1 MSGIRF
7 DSRVALITGAG
18 KGLGRAYALLLAER
32 GARVVVN
39 NRKREPAGEPGSADQ
54 VVAEI
59 ESAGGTAAANYDS
72 VEATGAGQR
81 MVEQALDTY
90 GRLDILIN
98 NAGVDQHVPLH
109 RMDDADIERIF
120 SINFFGTLNATRAA
134 LPTMREAGYGR
145 ILFSTSSAGLYG
157 LHGLAIY
164 AASKGAI
171 VALMRSVA
179 QEGAGRGITANAVA
193 PYALTQMTAGHLDGL
208 PPDRLDPALV
218 APVAAWL
225 VDESCGVTGET
236 FIVGYGQL
244 RRAEMVENDGI
255 AFGEGEAITPEA
267 VADRAEAIRD
277 MSRTHPQPDAL
288 ASFMAVAPRTGP
300 GG

>member
-7 DSRVALITGAG
+7 DGRVALITGAG

-39 NRKREPAGEPGSADQ
+39 NRKREPAGEPGSADR

-59 ESAGGTAAANYDS
+59 EAAGGTAVANYDS
-72 VEATGAGQR
+72 VEAPDAGR
-81 MVEQALDTY
+81 HMADQALDAY

-120 SINFFGTLNATRAA
+120 SINFFGTLNATRAV
-134 LPTMREAGYGR
+134 LPAMREAGYGR

-157 LHGLAIY
+157 LHGLSIY
-164 AASKGAI
+164 AASKAAI
-171 VALMRSVA
+171 VGLMRSVA
-179 QEGAGRGITANAVA
+179 QEGASRGITANAVA
-193 PYALTQMTAGHLDGL
+193 PYALTQMTAGHLDGM
-208 PPDRLDPALV
+208 PADRLDPALV

-225 VDESCGVTGET
+225 VGEDCAVTGET
-236 FIVGYGQL
+236 FIAGCGQL
-244 RRAEMVENDGI
+244 RRAEMVENDGV
-255 AFGEGEAITPEA
+255 AFEPGEAITPEA
-267 VADRAEAIRD
+267 VAARADTIRD
-277 MSRTHPQPDAL
+277 MARTHPQPDAL
-288 ASFMAVAPRTGP
+288 ASFMAVAPRTGT
-300 GG
+300 GR